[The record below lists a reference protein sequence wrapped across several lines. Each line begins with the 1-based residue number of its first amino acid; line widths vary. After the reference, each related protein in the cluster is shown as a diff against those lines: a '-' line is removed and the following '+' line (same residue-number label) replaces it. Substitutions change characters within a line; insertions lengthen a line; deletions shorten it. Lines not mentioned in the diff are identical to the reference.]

1 MTSSANPSPPPAPPW
16 LPPQL
21 EVVHVDEHLV
31 VLDKPAGVL
40 AVPGRGSAAGADLW
54 TLACTRWPDARV
66 VHRLDQATSG
76 LWVLA
81 RGEAAQRAL
90 ARAFAE
96 RDVEKVYQARV
107 HGELAGDAGEITLRL
122 AADWPN
128 RPRQRVAGDGDS
140 TGRAALTRW
149 QVLMREPG
157 ATRLALHPV
166 TGRTHQLRVHLQ
178 AIGHVI
184 VGDRL
189 YGAPDA
195 APRLHLH
202 ACALALP
209 HPAHPQRLSFSS
221 PVPF

>member
-1 MTSSANPSPPPAPPW
+1 MMSSGSPSPSPPPAPP
-16 LPPQL
+16 LLQPRL
-21 EVVHVDEHLV
+21 DVVHVDEHLV

-96 RDVEKVYQARV
+96 RAVEKVYEARV
-107 HGELAGDAGEITLRL
+107 HGELAGDAGEITLPL

-128 RPRQRVAGDGDS
+128 RPRQRVAHDAA
-140 TGRAALTRW
+140 GRAALTRW
-149 QVLMREPG
+149 QVLQREPG
-157 ATRLALHPV
+157 VTRLALRPI

-178 AIGHVI
+178 VIGHVI

-189 YGAPDA
+189 YGAPDSA
-195 APRLHLH
+195 ARLHLH

-209 HPAHPQRLSFSS
+209 HPASQQRISFNS